1 MTQTRQIRQEEKR
14 RYTRVIFNEQ
24 NKVQALISLPHQ
36 PKQSGQ
42 PEPQGTLQQM
52 PASVLNMSEGGLQA
66 SVERKKFQTVEQGDN
81 ALLTS
86 LTGVLDLVSLTDIPV
101 QVIWIMDNE
110 YLEHIL
116 LGISFSELSER
127 QHQILRFFVEHR
139 LALAMKN
146 GEQETISL

>member
-1 MTQTRQIRQEEKR
+1 MGQTKQEEKR

-36 PKQSGQ
+36 PES
-42 PEPQGTLQQM
+42 QGPLQQM
-52 PASVLNMSEGGLQA
+52 PASVLNMSEGGLQV

-86 LTGVLDLVSLTDIPV
+86 LTGVPDLVSLTDIPV
-101 QVIWIMDNE
+101 QIIWIMDNE

-116 LGISFSELSER
+116 LGLSFFELSER
-127 QHQILRFFVEHR
+127 QHKILRFFVEHR
-139 LALAMKN
+139 LTLAMKN
-146 GEQETISL
+146 GEQETIRL

>member
-1 MTQTRQIRQEEKR
+1 MAQTRETRQEEKR

-24 NKVQALISLPHQ
+24 NKVQALISLPPQPHQ
-36 PKQSGQ
+36 SNQSEQ
-42 PEPQGTLQQM
+42 PEQQM
-52 PASVLNMSEGGLQA
+52 PASVLNMSEGGLQV

-86 LTGVLDLVSLTDIPV
+86 LTGIPDLVSLTDIPV

-127 QHQILRFFVEHR
+127 QHKVLRFFVEHR
-139 LALAMKN
+139 LVLAMKN